1 MWWSLKLEILSI
13 FFRLLCTWKSIIPKL
28 IKTPKKIFSYGVSY
42 RDKNSDYA
50 IQSFHE
56 YIIENKSNN
65 WEISTALSVSQQGW
79 GFY

>member
-1 MWWSLKLEILSI
+1 M
-13 FFRLLCTWKSIIPKL
+13 
-28 IKTPKKIFSYGVSY
+28 KTSKKIFSYGVSY

-65 WEISTALSVSQQGW
+65 
-79 GFY
+79 

>member
-1 MWWSLKLEILSI
+1 M
-13 FFRLLCTWKSIIPKL
+13 
-28 IKTPKKIFSYGVSY
+28 KTSKKIFSYGVSY

-50 IQSFHE
+50 IERSHE
-56 YIIENKSNN
+56 YIIENKCKN